1 MNFVSSQ
8 RLEAFKTATIKMED
22 LNEYYIEIYINN
34 LMKINFEVST
44 NEIKKNI
51 LHNYLMN

>member
-1 MNFVSSQ
+1 MKFVSSQ

>member
-1 MNFVSSQ
+1 
-8 RLEAFKTATIKMED
+8 MED

>member
-1 MNFVSSQ
+1 MKFVSSQ

-44 NEIKKNI
+44 NEIKKI
-51 LHNYLMN
+51 YYITT